1 MLVNDYCARHR
12 HVECGEFICSYV
24 VWYIMPFPEGEIIQ
38 ALSCVLIHHSPQESG
53 VTRHWADRVA
63 MWGLETVDWNIDLD
77 MGYEMVRW

>member
-1 MLVNDYCARHR
+1 MIIV
-12 HVECGEFICSYV
+12 HVTDTLSVVSLYV
-24 VWYIMPFPEGEIIQ
+24 VTWCGISCPSRRGEIIQ